1 MMTDP
6 IADLLTR
13 IRNAC
18 SGRRDQVLIP
28 HSRTKESISRLLC
41 EEGYL
46 RDVEVTGEGAKKSI
60 VIHIRYGDGGDPVL
74 TGIRRVSRPGL
85 RRYSSSDEAPRVR
98 GGLGVSILSTPLG
111 LLSDREAR
119 RRHVGGEVICEVW

>member
-18 SGRRDQVLIP
+18 RARQERVTLP
-28 HSRTKESISRLLC
+28 HSRTKEAIARLLC

-46 RDVEVTGEGAKKSI
+46 RDLEVTGDGPKRSI
-60 VIHIRYGDGGDPVL
+60 VVHIRYGDGGAPVL

-85 RRYSSSDEAPRVR
+85 RRYSASGDAPRVR
-98 GGLGVSILSTPLG
+98 GGLGVSVLSTPLG
-111 LLSDREAR
+111 VLPDREAR
-119 RRHVGGEVICEVW
+119 RRNVGGEVLCEVW

>member
-13 IRNAC
+13 IRNAA
-18 SGRRDQVLIP
+18 SGRRDHISVP
-28 HSRTKESISRLLC
+28 HSRTKEGIARLLC
-41 EEGYL
+41 DEGYL
-46 RDVEVTGEGAKKSI
+46 REVEVSGEGAQKNI
-60 VIHIRYGDGGDPVL
+60 IIHIRYGDGGDPVL

-85 RRYSSSDEAPRVR
+85 RRYSSSADAPRVR
-98 GGLGVSILSTPLG
+98 GGLGVSILSTPIG